1 MSLYNMSRKNK
12 EQIVRDMLMAIGE
25 NPNRQGLKNTPK
37 RITRMWEEIFSGYDK
52 KNKPSITVFPNKTD
66 GVEYNQM
73 IIDTGYFYSHC
84 EHHGV
89 PFFGKYYF
97 AYIPN
102 KKIMG
107 LSKVSRTIDYFSS
120 RLQIQ
125 ERLVKDV
132 VDEIEK
138 VVQPKGVALVMK
150 ARHLCKEMRGVKKID
165 GEMTTSDVRGAFRK
179 NALTRNEFMSLIGL

>member
-1 MSLYNMSRKNK
+1 MLNSKK
-12 EQIVRDMLMAIGE
+12 EQIVKEMLLAIGE
-25 NPNRQGLKNTPK
+25 DPNRAGLKETPK
-37 RITRMWEEIFSGYDK
+37 RIVKMWNEIFNGYDIK
-52 KNKPSITVFPNKTD
+52 TKPHITTFPNKTD
-66 GVEYNQM
+66 GIEYDQM

-107 LSKVSRTIDYFSS
+107 LSKVSRIIDYFSAK
-120 RLQIQ
+120 LQIQ
-125 ERLVKDV
+125 ERLVKDI

-138 VVQPKGVALVMK
+138 ALKPKGIALVMK

-165 GEMTTSDVRGAFRK
+165 GEMITSDTRGAFRE
-179 NALTRNEFMSLIGL
+179 NLSTREEFLNVIKI

>member
-1 MSLYNMSRKNK
+1 MSRKNK

>member
-1 MSLYNMSRKNK
+1 
-12 EQIVRDMLMAIGE
+12 
-25 NPNRQGLKNTPK
+25 
-37 RITRMWEEIFSGYDK
+37 
-52 KNKPSITVFPNKTD
+52 
-66 GVEYNQM
+66 
-73 IIDTGYFYSHC
+73 
-84 EHHGV
+84 
-89 PFFGKYYF
+89 
-97 AYIPN
+97 
-102 KKIMG
+102 MG

>member
-52 KNKPSITVFPNKTD
+52 
-66 GVEYNQM
+66 
-73 IIDTGYFYSHC
+73 
-84 EHHGV
+84 
-89 PFFGKYYF
+89 
-97 AYIPN
+97 

>member
-1 MSLYNMSRKNK
+1 MSRKNK

-138 VVQPKGVALVMK
+138 VVQPKGIALVMI
-150 ARHLCKEMRGVKKID
+150 ARYPKFKTHFQLRLAV
-165 GEMTTSDVRGAFRK
+165 
-179 NALTRNEFMSLIGL
+179 